1 MSVEAVQNRLICEEL
16 TGVAERPEGTEGA
29 CVSGAACNVI
39 ELVLDTP
46 ARVAVTTAVW
56 LDVTALAV
64 AVKVAVVAPAA
75 TVTEGGTARAEL
87 LSDTLTSVPPLGAA
101 CDKVTVQVT
110 FPGGVSELGVHV
122 RLVSVGDAC
131 HPWTVMVPPLPETAT
146 ALPSARDPIVP
157 LTEMRTDPLLVA
169 EASVAVT
176 TATTPLPITVEFI
189 PVAKQTIDPV
199 PVLH

>member
-1 MSVEAVQNRLICEEL
+1 MSVEAVHDRLICAEEA
-16 TGVAERPEGTEGA
+16 GVAERPEGTDGA
-29 CVSGAACNVI
+29 CVSDGASNVT

-46 ARVAVTTAVW
+46 ARVAVTTTVW
-56 LDVTALAV
+56 LDETALA
-64 AVKVAVVAPAA
+64 AALKLAVVAPAA
-75 TVTEGGTARAEL
+75 TVTEGGTARAGL
-87 LSDTLTSVPPLGAA
+87 LSDTPTTVPPLGAA

-122 RLVSVGDAC
+122 RPVSVGDAC

-146 ALPSARDPIVP
+146 ALPSPKDPIVLP
-157 LTEMRTDPLLVA
+157 TEMGTDPLLVA

-189 PVAKQTIDPV
+189 PVAKQIVDPV